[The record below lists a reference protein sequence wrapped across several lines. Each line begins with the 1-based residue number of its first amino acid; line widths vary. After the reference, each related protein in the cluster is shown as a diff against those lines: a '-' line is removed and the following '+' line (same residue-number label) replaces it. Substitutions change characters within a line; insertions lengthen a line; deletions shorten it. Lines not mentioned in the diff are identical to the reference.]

1 MHILPDGE
9 CITFRYISIESL
21 NIRENIIKVTMK
33 ILTSKLC
40 RVAALTG
47 FTAAIVGLSSCSGKN
62 DQAAQM
68 AAMQNQAPELAV
80 LTLERGTSDL
90 SNAYAAT
97 IKGQVD
103 VDVRPLVSG
112 FITRVMCD
120 EGQYVKKGQ
129 TLFVLDQVTFQA
141 AVSQAQAAVN
151 SAQTN
156 VNSMKLTADNKKFL
170 FEKNII
176 SNYEYQLALDN
187 LAAAQSQL
195 ASAQAALTTAKKN
208 LSYTQVTAP
217 VSGYIGTIPNREGTL
232 ASPQMAQPLTTIS
245 DNAEVYA
252 YFSLTEKDILG
263 LTGSGRS
270 LAQAIA
276 DMPPVEL
283 RLSDGSIY
291 PLKGKVATVS
301 GVIDPTTGAA
311 SVRARFANP
320 NGVLRSGST
329 GQILIPHIEKDALMI
344 PQRATYEVQDRRFV
358 YVLNDS
364 NKTLPVAITVS
375 PLDDGQNYVVTSG
388 LNVGDRVVVE
398 GVGSKVRPDMVIK
411 PVDYAEKQAQ
421 QAAME
426 AQRVAAQAQQAVK

>member
-1 MHILPDGE
+1 
-9 CITFRYISIESL
+9 
-21 NIRENIIKVTMK
+21 MK

-47 FTAAIVGLSSCSGKN
+47 FTAAMVGLSSCSGKN

-195 ASAQAALTTAKKN
+195 ASAQAALTSAKKN

-263 LTGSGRS
+263 LTQGAGRS

-301 GVIDPTTGAA
+301 GVIDRTTGAA

-364 NKTLPVAITVS
+364 NKTVPVAITVS
-375 PLDDGQNYVVTSG
+375 PLDDGQSYVVTSG
-388 LNVGDRVVVE
+388 LNAGDRVVVE

-426 AQRVAAQAQQAVK
+426 AQRAAAEAQKAVK